1 MMQIR
6 IEEANTP
13 EGWLVWMDALCV
25 KFRSYTEA
33 EAFVKKLKD
42 RVNAAHPLPISINR
56 PVLEPSE

>member
-25 KFRSYTEA
+25 KFHSYAEA
-33 EAFVKKLKD
+33 ETFVKQLEN
-42 RVNAAHPLPISINR
+42 RVHSAHPLPISVNR
-56 PVLEPSE
+56 PVLELLE